1 MRKGLCKFR
10 VSFLLWLL
18 VYILMLSNLF
28 ITRWRNVW
36 WHSSECVFFLG
47 RERSETNPFIFN
59 KLVICSIGYFCH
71 TSQTSLKYNNNLIQ
85 FLFSQKMIILI
96 WLSIQPCRITALR
109 VISCLLSSVYIII
122 QCVQH
127 VNTLPSSIEINRPQH
142 HLQQQQPEPN
152 YAGLSRPSAP
162 RVLVEFNFL
171 SDHERRPKEKKVRAG
186 NAVMMGEEPWM
197 RNQGLRCIPLR
208 EGCKKKKKEM
218 EKWSMTGREGK
229 ENEQRNTEW
238 GEMRRG
244 WTEWG
249 IMRSWGRER
258 HRLRRGRW
266 NEPMKIKKRWKGCC
280 LTAVTIK
287 EADWRCVPACV
298 CAHVCICTWRCK
310 VKRVAE
316 PPWNCYF
323 ASSRGKWEILVS
335 NNPAWYVRVCV
346 CVCVCVCVPVR
357 VSERGNNGK
366 CLSLMALH

>member
-1 MRKGLCKFR
+1 MRGGLCKFK
-10 VSFLLWLL
+10 VSFLLRLL

-28 ITRWRNVW
+28 ITGWRNVW
-36 WHSSECVFFLG
+36 WHSSECVFFPG
-47 RERSETNPFIFN
+47 RKRSETNPFVFN
-59 KLVICSIGYFCH
+59 KLVICSIGYFCG
-71 TSQTSLKYNNNLIQ
+71 TSQTSLKYNHNLIQ
-85 FLFSQKMIILI
+85 FLFSQKMIITIRLLI
-96 WLSIQPCRITALR
+96 HPCRITALR
-109 VISCLLSSVYIII
+109 VISCLLATVYIII
-122 QCVQH
+122 QCMRH
-127 VNTLPSSIEINRPQH
+127 VNTVPSSIGINRPQH

-171 SDHERRPKEKKVRAG
+171 SDHERRPKEKSESRECG
-186 NAVMMGEEPWM
+186 HDGRGAVDEKS
-197 RNQGLRCIPLR
+197 GLEMDSSEKRMQ
-208 EGCKKKKKEM
+208 KKKKAM
-218 EKWSMTGREGK
+218 EKWSMTGKEGK

-244 WTEWG
+244 WTVWG

-266 NEPMKIKKRWKGCC
+266 NEPMKIKKRWKGCR
-280 LTAVTIK
+280 LTAVTLK

-323 ASSRGKWEILVS
+323 ASSQGKWEILVS
-335 NNPAWYVRVCV
+335 NNPAWYVSVCV
-346 CVCVCVCVPVR
+346 CVCACE
-357 VSERGNNGK
+357 SEWEGK
-366 CLSLMALH
+366 